1 MNVQFEERGTVGVV
15 TPQESMTADSVD
27 SLKDQFVDWLGRTG
41 GVKNVVVNLA
51 KVDFMDSSGLG
62 TLIALLKRVS
72 ERGGDLKIACLPKKI
87 RMVFEITRAH
97 KIFEITD
104 SVEEAVSICP

>member
-1 MNVQFEERGTVGVV
+1 MNVLFEERGGVGVV

-27 SLKDQFVDWLGRTG
+27 SLRDQFTDWLGRMS
-41 GVKNVVVNLA
+41 GVKNVVINLA
-51 KVDFMDSSGLG
+51 EVDFMDSSGLG
-62 TLIALLKRVS
+62 ALIALLKRVT
-72 ERGGDLKIACLPKKI
+72 ERGGDLKIACLSKKV

-104 SVEEAVSICP
+104 SVDEAVRICL